1 MCTGRA
7 VTELIPDLRCFTLGN
22 IKSSKSGV
30 ELHIIF
36 ILSEIALSISYY
48 LTDKIHRRLLLDES
62 CPGCVL
68 LLLLIPALRSTG

>member
-7 VTELIPDLRCFTLGN
+7 VAELILDLRCFTLGN
-22 IKSSKSGV
+22 IKSSKGGAG
-30 ELHIIF
+30 LHIIF

-62 CPGCVL
+62 SPGCVL
-68 LLLLIPALRSTG
+68 LLLLIFC